1 MKLAKLVA
9 PLIASAFIF
18 GCSKGPS
25 ESDIK
30 SVMEKNIEEFNSLI
44 PRALGGNMKFEIHE
58 VISHGCKEDKADVYT
73 CDIEV
78 DMTAPVVGRNKDR
91 SNVEFVKRNGE
102 WHTAK
107 AFKP

>member
-1 MKLAKLVA
+1 MKIAKLAT
-9 PLIASAFIF
+9 PFIATVFLF

-25 ESDIK
+25 ESDIE
-30 SVMEKNIEEFNSLI
+30 SVIKKNVQGYNSLI

-58 VISHGCKEDKADVYT
+58 VISHGCKEEKPDVFD

-78 DMTAPVVGRNKDR
+78 DMTSPVLGRNKDR
-91 SNVEFVKRNGE
+91 SNVEFVKRDGE
-102 WHTAK
+102 WHTAE